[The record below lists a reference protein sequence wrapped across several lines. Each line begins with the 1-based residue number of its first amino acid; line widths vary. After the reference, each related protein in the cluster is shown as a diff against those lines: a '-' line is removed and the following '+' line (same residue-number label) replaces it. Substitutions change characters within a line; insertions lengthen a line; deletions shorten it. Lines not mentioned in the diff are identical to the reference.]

1 LIQSRKLVIS
11 LVRFLPHDYQ
21 KVAIDFALQNQSSG
35 LFLDMGLGKTV
46 ITLTVI
52 EELKNN
58 YLEEL
63 KVLVIAPKRVAEDTW
78 TTEYEKWDHLKN
90 LKVVKVI
97 GNSKQRKAAL
107 EKEADIYIITRDN
120 IAWLVDFLGKD
131 WDFNTVIIDE
141 LSSFKN
147 HQSKRF
153 KALRKVRP
161 FINRII
167 GLTGT
172 PAPNGYEDLWSQIY
186 LLDRG
191 ERLGKTISEYR
202 RKYFNTLYR
211 HGYNEYELK
220 EGAKEQIDGILKD
233 LCISMKAKDYLKL
246 KEPLYINRIAKLD
259 EKEYKLYKDMERDA
273 VLELE
278 DENITALSAAAVS
291 NKLLQLANGAIY
303 TNEKEIIHI
312 HDKKLEVLEELIEEA
327 KGEPVLVFY
336 NFKHDK
342 ERILERFKDTRVLD
356 TDQDIKDWNNK
367 KIKVLL
373 AHPASAG
380 HGLNLQKGGSIII
393 WFGLTWS
400 LELYQQANARL
411 NRQGQ
416 EETVRIYHIIA
427 EKTIDERV
435 LEVLKGKN
443 TRQEELLR
451 KLKAELKKI
460 ERGGIFG

>member
-1 LIQSRKLVIS
+1 MIQSRKLVIS

-172 PAPNGYEDLWSQIY
+172 PAPNGYMDLWAQIY

-191 ERLGKTISEYR
+191 ERLGKTITDYR
-202 RKYFNTLYR
+202 RRYFNTLYR
-211 HGYNEYELK
+211 HGYNEYELRP
-220 EGAKEQIDGILKD
+220 GAKDKIDEVIKD

-273 VLELE
+273 VLELA
-278 DENITALSAAAVS
+278 DENITALSAAAVT
-291 NKLLQLANGAIY
+291 NKLLQLANGAVY
-303 TNEKEIIHI
+303 TDEQEVIEIHN
-312 HDKKLEVLEELIEEA
+312 KKLEVLEELIEEA
-327 KGEPVLVFY
+327 NGEPVLVFY
-336 NFKHDK
+336 NFQHDK

-380 HGLNLQKGGSIII
+380 HGLNLQEGGSIII

-416 EETVRIYHIIA
+416 KETVRIYHIIA

-460 ERGGIFG
+460 ERGGI

>member
-1 LIQSRKLVIS
+1 MIS

-58 YLEEL
+58 YLEDL

-380 HGLNLQKGGSIII
+380 HGLNLQEGGSIII

-416 EETVRIYHIIA
+416 KETVRIYHIIA

>member
-1 LIQSRKLVIS
+1 MIS

-380 HGLNLQKGGSIII
+380 HGLNLQEGGSIII

-416 EETVRIYHIIA
+416 KETVRIYHIIA

>member
-1 LIQSRKLVIS
+1 MIQSRKLVIS

-380 HGLNLQKGGSIII
+380 HGLNLQEGGSIII

-416 EETVRIYHIIA
+416 NETVRIYHIIA

>member
-1 LIQSRKLVIS
+1 MIQSRKLVIS

-246 KEPLYINRIAKLD
+246 KEPLRINRIAKLD

-367 KIKVLL
+367 
-373 AHPASAG
+373 
-380 HGLNLQKGGSIII
+380 
-393 WFGLTWS
+393 
-400 LELYQQANARL
+400 RL
-411 NRQGQ
+411 R
-416 EETVRIYHIIA
+416 
-427 EKTIDERV
+427 
-435 LEVLKGKN
+435 
-443 TRQEELLR
+443 
-451 KLKAELKKI
+451 
-460 ERGGIFG
+460 FF

>member
-1 LIQSRKLVIS
+1 MKFV
-11 LVRFLPHDYQ
+11 PHDYQ
-21 KVAIDFALQNQSSG
+21 IVAKNFILERESAG

-46 ITLTVI
+46 ITLTAL
-52 EELKNN
+52 EELKND
-58 YLEEL
+58 YLEEI
-63 KVLVIAPKRVAEDTW
+63 KALVIAPKRVAEDTW
-78 TTEYEKWDHLKN
+78 TREHEKWDHLKS
-90 LKVVKVI
+90 LKVVKVL
-97 GNSKQRKAAL
+97 GKTKQRKEAL
-107 EKEADIYIITRDN
+107 EQEGDIYIITRDN
-120 IAWLVDFLGKD
+120 VAWLVDYLKSD
-131 WDFNTVIIDE
+131 WDFDTVIIDE

-153 KALRKVRP
+153 KKLRLVRP
-161 FINRII
+161 FIKRVI

-172 PAPNGYEDLWSQIY
+172 PAPNGYTDLWAQIY

-191 ERLGKTISEYR
+191 ERLGKTITEYR
-202 RKYFNTLYR
+202 RRYFNTLYR
-211 HGYNEYELK
+211 HGYNEYELRP
-220 EGAKEQIDGILKD
+220 GAKDKIDEAIKD

-246 KEPLYINRIAKLD
+246 KEPLYINRVAKLD
-259 EKEYKLYKDMERDA
+259 EKEYKLYKKMERDA
-273 VLELE
+273 VLEIK
-278 DENITALSAAAVS
+278 DEEITALSAAAVT
-291 NKLLQLANGAIY
+291 NKLLQLANGAVY
-303 TNEKEIIHI
+303 TDEQEVIEIHN
-312 HDKKLEVLEELIEEA
+312 KKLEVLEELIEEA
-327 KGEPVLVFY
+327 NGEPVLVFY
-336 NFKHDK
+336 NFQHDK

-380 HGLNLQKGGSIII
+380 HGLNLQEGGSIII

-416 EETVRIYHIIA
+416 KETVRIYHIIA